1 MKGKC
6 SSAHAMSRGAITISP
21 CLDCSRKPSQ
31 TPTCSRHAKWTVDFD
46 GLMASD
52 QLRVSTL
59 LPDDHKKRKKR
70 RVLRAINPQFGR
82 KARVSY
88 LCDLRN
94 VFELVATHELHH
106 VIVVFVV
113 GGVYDPLFALCN
125 TFFLPVTFFFPST
138 FVSTAEWEL

>member
-1 MKGKC
+1 
-6 SSAHAMSRGAITISP
+6 
-21 CLDCSRKPSQ
+21 
-31 TPTCSRHAKWTVDFD
+31 
-46 GLMASD
+46 MASD
-52 QLRVSTL
+52 QLRVPTL

-70 RVLRAINPQFGR
+70 RVLRAINPQFAR

-138 FVSTAEWEL
+138 FVSTAE